1 MVMVLMRVFNVVD
14 ITYNVPF
21 SFFFLFFFFGQ
32 LYPLPLYDSCV
43 ALPNLQIHIDIILG
57 R

>member
-1 MVMVLMRVFNVVD
+1 MVLMRMFNVVD

-21 SFFFLFFFFGQ
+21 SFFFFGQ

-43 ALPNLQIHIDIILG
+43 ALRNLQIHIDIILG

>member
-1 MVMVLMRVFNVVD
+1 MVLMRVFNVVE

-21 SFFFLFFFFGQ
+21 SFFFFSGQ

-43 ALPNLQIHIDIILG
+43 ALRNLQIHIDIILG

>member
-1 MVMVLMRVFNVVD
+1 MVLMRVFNVVTWVFNV

-21 SFFFLFFFFGQ
+21 SFFFFGQ

-43 ALPNLQIHIDIILG
+43 ALRNLQIHIDIILG

>member
-21 SFFFLFFFFGQ
+21 SFFFGQ

-43 ALPNLQIHIDIILG
+43 ALRNLQIHIDIILG